1 MNMKKVSVVLTLLVG
16 LTLVLGFAVQ
26 GRRGIDNSPLM
37 DDERPITP
45 DNVFQVRVDG
55 TVRVNGLD
63 FASMSDYY
71 RSEYFKVNHM
81 RCKVLNRPEHME
93 RLSVVK
99 AKPGGGGGGSDCD
112 NSKTVI
118 KSQYNIN
125 RNVNI
130 VFHVLYSG
138 SNGYIPVD
146 QIERQVAVMNDDY
159 QGTGISFTLA
169 GVTYHENNQ
178 WFNDRRESQYK
189 SATGWDR
196 NAYFNVW
203 TNTASGYLG
212 YSYLPAGSAGSVY
225 DGVVLN
231 YQACGGRNEGSAP
244 YDQGRTLV
252 HEAGHYFGL
261 LHTFD
266 GGCCDGYT
274 CGDLINDTNA
284 ESTPFYYC
292 GPRTTCGSP
301 DPTTNYM
308 DYSEDLC
315 MYEFTS
321 EQENRMGCSILTYRA
336 GL

>member
-1 MNMKKVSVVLTLLVG
+1 MKKFSIILSLLVG
-16 LTLVLGFAVQ
+16 LTMVLGFAGQ
-26 GRRGIDNSPLM
+26 ERLGL
-37 DDERPITP
+37 DDRPITE
-45 DNVFQVRVDG
+45 DNVFQVRSDGRVRVDG
-55 TVRVNGLD
+55 LEFSNL
-63 FASMSDYY
+63 SEYY
-71 RSEYFKVNHM
+71 RSEYFKVNHK
-81 RCKVLNRPEHME
+81 RCKPVDLPAVAPHEM
-93 RLSVVK
+93 LSAAQK
-99 AKPGGGGGGSDCD
+99 GKPGGGGAGDCD
-112 NSKTVI
+112 NSQTVI

-130 VFHVLYSG
+130 VFHVLHSG
-138 SNGYIPVD
+138 STGLIPEA
-146 QIERQVAVMNDDY
+146 QIQRQVQVMNQDY

-169 GVTYHENNQ
+169 GVTYHDNNQ

-189 SATGWDR
+189 SSTGWDR
-196 NAYFNVW
+196 DTYFNVW

-266 GGCCDGYT
+266 GGCCNGYT
-274 CGDLINDTNA
+274 CGDLINDTNE

-292 GPRTTCGSP
+292 GPRSTCGNP

-321 EQENRMGCSILTYRA
+321 EQENRMGCSILTYRPN
-336 GL
+336 L